1 MRIVFA
7 GTGEFGIPCL
17 EALVASDDHFVLS
30 VITQPDRPAG
40 RAQKLLA
47 SPIKECAL
55 RHQLTVFQP
64 EDVNS
69 ATSLSQIRY
78 QKPDLMVV
86 VAYGQILKK
95 PILELPELGCW
106 NVHGSLLP
114 KYRGASPIAAA
125 VRDLQKRTGVTIMQ
139 MNEGLD
145 TGDILGKVATR
156 IRPGETTGLLH
167 DRLAKK
173 AGPLLLYLLERAKKG
188 KLKSTRQN
196 SQEASVAP
204 RMKKEDGKIDWA
216 KNPEEID
223 AHIRAM
229 QPWPGAYTWIPDGQ
243 DQKMLKIFSVI
254 LSRRANGKPGEVVE
268 VNPHGIL
275 VAAKKGGVLL
285 REVQLEGRK
294 RMTAVEYARG
304 SGLTNG
310 MMLNWEG

>member
-1 MRIVFA
+1 VRIVFA

-188 KLKSTRQN
+188 KLKSVRQN

-229 QPWPGAYTWIPDGQ
+229 QPWPGAYAWVPDGT

-254 LSRRANGKPGEVVE
+254 LSKRAKGKPGEIVE
-268 VNPHGIL
+268 INSHGIL

-294 RMTAVEYARG
+294 RMSAVEYSRG
-304 SGLTNG
+304 AGIVAGLQ
-310 MMLNWEG
+310 LA

>member
-1 MRIVFA
+1 
-7 GTGEFGIPCL
+7 
-17 EALVASDDHFVLS
+17 
-30 VITQPDRPAG
+30 
-40 RAQKLLA
+40 
-47 SPIKECAL
+47 
-55 RHQLTVFQP
+55 
-64 EDVNS
+64 VNS

-188 KLKSTRQN
+188 KLKSARQN

>member
-1 MRIVFA
+1 VRIVFA

-40 RAQKLLA
+40 RAQKLLP
-47 SPIKECAL
+47 SPIKQCAL

-188 KLKSTRQN
+188 KLKSARQN

-229 QPWPGAYTWIPDGQ
+229 QPWPGAYAWVPDGT

-254 LSRRANGKPGEVVE
+254 LSKRAKGKPGEIVE
-268 VNPHGIL
+268 INSHGIL
-275 VAAKKGGVLL
+275 VAAKKGGILL

-294 RMTAVEYARG
+294 RMSAVEYSRG
-304 SGLTNG
+304 AGIVAGLQ
-310 MMLNWEG
+310 LA

>member
-7 GTGEFGIPCL
+7 GTGEFGVPCL
-17 EALVASDDHFVLS
+17 EALVASDEHFVLS

-69 ATSLSQIRY
+69 STTLSQIRY

-95 PILELPELGCW
+95 PILELPEMGCW

-125 VRDLQKRTGVTIMQ
+125 IRDRQKRTGVTIMQ

-145 TGDILGKVATR
+145 TGDMLGKIATR
-156 IRPGETTGLLH
+156 IRPAETTGVLH
-167 DRLAKK
+167 DRLAGK
-173 AGPLLLYLLERAKKG
+173 AAPLLLELLEKAKKG
-188 KLKSTRQN
+188 KLRSARQN
-196 SQEASVAP
+196 SAEASVAP
-204 RMKKEDGKIDWA
+204 RMKKEDGKIDWN
-216 KNPEEID
+216 KSPEEIE

-243 DQKMLKIFSVI
+243 DQKMLKVFTVI
-254 LSRRANGKPGEVVE
+254 LSRRAKGKPGEIVE

-304 SGLTNG
+304 AGLVAG
-310 MMLNWEG
+310 VVLA

>member
-1 MRIVFA
+1 VRIVFA
-7 GTGEFGIPCL
+7 GTGEFGVACL

-95 PILELPELGCW
+95 PILDLPELGCW

-125 VRDLQKRTGVTIMQ
+125 VRDLQKRTGVTIIQ

-145 TGDILGKVATR
+145 TGDILEKVATR

-188 KLKSTRQN
+188 KLKSARQN

-229 QPWPGAYTWIPDGQ
+229 QPWPGAYAWVPDGT

-254 LSRRANGKPGEVVE
+254 LSKRAKGKPGEIVE
-268 VNPHGIL
+268 INSHGIL
-275 VAAKKGGVLL
+275 VAAKKGGILL

-294 RMTAVEYARG
+294 RMSAVEYSRG
-304 SGLTNG
+304 AGIVAGLQ
-310 MMLNWEG
+310 LA

>member
-1 MRIVFA
+1 VRIVFA
-7 GTGEFGIPCL
+7 GTGEFGVPCL
-17 EALVASDDHFVLS
+17 EALVASDEHFVLS

-40 RAQKLLA
+40 RQQKLLP

-64 EDVNS
+64 EDVNTPT
-69 ATSLSQIRY
+69 ALSQIRY

-95 PILELPELGCW
+95 PLLELPDKGCW

-125 VRDLQKRTGVTIMQ
+125 IRDRQKRTGVTIMQ

-145 TGDILGKVATR
+145 TGDILGKIATR
-156 IRPGETTGLLH
+156 IRPGETTGMLH
-167 DRLAKK
+167 DRLAGK
-173 AGPLLLYLLERAKKG
+173 ASPLLLELLRKAEKG
-188 KLKSTRQN
+188 KIRSARQN
-196 SQEASVAP
+196 QVEASVAP
-204 RMKKEDGKIDWA
+204 RMKKEDGKIDWN
-216 KNPEEID
+216 KSPEEID

-254 LSRRANGKPGEVVE
+254 LSRRAKGKPGEIVE

-285 REVQLEGRK
+285 RDVQLEGRK
-294 RMTAVEYARG
+294 RMTATEYARG
-304 SGLTNG
+304 AGLVPG
-310 MMLNWEG
+310 VVLD

>member
-7 GTGEFGIPCL
+7 GTGEFGVPCL
-17 EALVASDDHFVLS
+17 EALVASDEHFVLS

-40 RAQKLLA
+40 RQQKVLP

-64 EDVNS
+64 EDVNTP
-69 ATSLSQIRY
+69 AALSQIRY

-95 PILELPELGCW
+95 PLLDIPDKGCW

-125 VRDLQKRTGVTIMQ
+125 IRDRQKRTGVTIMQ

-145 TGDILGKVATR
+145 TGDILGKIATR
-156 IRPGETTGLLH
+156 IRAGETTGMLH
-167 DRLAKK
+167 DRLAGK
-173 AGPLLLYLLERAKKG
+173 AAPLLLELLGKAKKG
-188 KLKSTRQN
+188 KIRSVRQN
-196 SQEASVAP
+196 QAESSVAP
-204 RMKKEDGKIDWA
+204 RMKKEDGKIDWN
-216 KNPEEID
+216 KSPEEIE

-254 LSRRANGKPGEVVE
+254 LSRRAKGKPGEIVE

-285 REVQLEGRK
+285 RNVQLEGRK
-294 RMTAVEYARG
+294 RMTAAEYARG
-304 SGLTNG
+304 AGLVPG
-310 MMLNWEG
+310 VVLD

>member
-7 GTGEFGIPCL
+7 GTGEFGVPCL

-47 SPIKECAL
+47 SPIKDCAL

-188 KLKSTRQN
+188 KLKSARQN

-229 QPWPGAYTWIPDGQ
+229 QPWPGAYAWVPDGT

-254 LSRRANGKPGEVVE
+254 LSKRAKGKPGEIVE
-268 VNPHGIL
+268 INSHGIL

-294 RMTAVEYARG
+294 RMSAVEYSRG
-304 SGLTNG
+304 AGIVAGLQ
-310 MMLNWEG
+310 LA

>member
-188 KLKSTRQN
+188 KLKSARQN

-229 QPWPGAYTWIPDGQ
+229 QPWPGAYAWVPDGT

-254 LSRRANGKPGEVVE
+254 LSKRAKGKTGEIVE
-268 VNPHGIL
+268 INSHGIL

-294 RMTAVEYARG
+294 RMSAVEYSRG
-304 SGLTNG
+304 AGIVAGLQ
-310 MMLNWEG
+310 LA

>member
-1 MRIVFA
+1 VRIVFA
-7 GTGEFGIPCL
+7 GTGEFGVPCL
-17 EALVASDDHFVLS
+17 EALVASDEHFVLS

-40 RAQKLLA
+40 RQQKVLP

-64 EDVNS
+64 EDVNTPT
-69 ATSLSQIRY
+69 ALSQIRY

-95 PILELPELGCW
+95 PLLDVPDKGCW

-125 VRDLQKRTGVTIMQ
+125 IRDRQKRTGVTIMQ

-145 TGDILGKVATR
+145 TGDILGKIATR
-156 IRPGETTGLLH
+156 IRTGETTGMLH
-167 DRLAKK
+167 DRLAGK
-173 AGPLLLYLLERAKKG
+173 AAPLLLELLGKAKKG
-188 KLKSTRQN
+188 KIRSVRQN
-196 SQEASVAP
+196 QAESSVAP
-204 RMKKEDGKIDWA
+204 RMKKEDGKIDWN
-216 KNPEEID
+216 KSPEEIE

-254 LSRRANGKPGEVVE
+254 SSRRAKGKAGEIVE

-285 REVQLEGRK
+285 RDVQLEGRK
-294 RMTAVEYARG
+294 RMTAAEYARG
-304 SGLTNG
+304 AGFVPGVVLD
-310 MMLNWEG
+310 

>member
-1 MRIVFA
+1 M
-7 GTGEFGIPCL
+7 
-17 EALVASDDHFVLS
+17 ASDEHFVLS

-69 ATSLSQIRY
+69 STTLSQIRY

-95 PILELPELGCW
+95 PILELPEMGCW

-125 VRDLQKRTGVTIMQ
+125 IRDRQKRTGVTIMQ

-145 TGDILGKVATR
+145 TGDMLGKIATR
-156 IRPGETTGLLH
+156 IRPTETTGLLH
-167 DRLAKK
+167 DRLAGK
-173 AGPLLLYLLERAKKG
+173 AAPLLLELLEKAKKG
-188 KLKSTRQN
+188 KLRSTRQN
-196 SQEASVAP
+196 SVEASVAP
-204 RMKKEDGKIDWA
+204 RMKKEDGKIDWN
-216 KNPEEID
+216 KSPEEIE

-243 DQKMLKIFSVI
+243 DQKMLKVFSVI
-254 LSRRANGKPGEVVE
+254 LSRRAKGKPGEIVD
-268 VNPHGIL
+268 VNSHGIL

-304 SGLTNG
+304 AGLVAG
-310 MMLNWEG
+310 VVLA

>member
-7 GTGEFGIPCL
+7 GTGEFGVSCL
-17 EALVASDDHFVLS
+17 EALVASDEHFVLS

-173 AGPLLLYLLERAKKG
+173 SGPLLLYLLERAKKG
-188 KLKSTRQN
+188 KLKSARQN

-229 QPWPGAYTWIPDGQ
+229 QPWPGAYAWVPDGT

-254 LSRRANGKPGEVVE
+254 LSKRAKGKPGEIVE
-268 VNPHGIL
+268 INSHGIL

-294 RMTAVEYARG
+294 RMTAVEYSRG
-304 SGLTNG
+304 AGIVAGLQ
-310 MMLNWEG
+310 LA

>member
-1 MRIVFA
+1 VRIVFA

-173 AGPLLLYLLERAKKG
+173 AGPLLLYLLERVKKG
-188 KLKSTRQN
+188 KLKSARQN
-196 SQEASVAP
+196 SQEASLAP

-229 QPWPGAYTWIPDGQ
+229 QPWPGAYAWVPDGT

-254 LSRRANGKPGEVVE
+254 LSKRAKGKPGEIVE
-268 VNPHGIL
+268 INSHGIL

-294 RMTAVEYARG
+294 RMSAVEYSRG
-304 SGLTNG
+304 AGIVAGLQ
-310 MMLNWEG
+310 LA

>member
-1 MRIVFA
+1 V
-7 GTGEFGIPCL
+7 
-17 EALVASDDHFVLS
+17 
-30 VITQPDRPAG
+30 
-40 RAQKLLA
+40 
-47 SPIKECAL
+47 
-55 RHQLTVFQP
+55 
-64 EDVNS
+64 DVNS

-156 IRPGETTGLLH
+156 IRPSETTGLLH

-173 AGPLLLYLLERAKKG
+173 AGPLLLYLLERSKKG
-188 KLKSTRQN
+188 KLKSARQN

-229 QPWPGAYTWIPDGQ
+229 QPWPGAYAWVPDGT

-254 LSRRANGKPGEVVE
+254 LSKRAKGKPGEIVE
-268 VNPHGIL
+268 INSHGIL

-294 RMTAVEYARG
+294 RMSAVEYSRG
-304 SGLTNG
+304 AGIVAGLQ
-310 MMLNWEG
+310 LA

>member
-47 SPIKECAL
+47 SPIKDCAL

-69 ATSLSQIRY
+69 ASSLSQIRY

-173 AGPLLLYLLERAKKG
+173 AGPLLLYLLERVKKG
-188 KLKSTRQN
+188 KLKSARQN
-196 SQEASVAP
+196 SQEASLAP

-229 QPWPGAYTWIPDGQ
+229 QPWPGAYAWVPDGT

-254 LSRRANGKPGEVVE
+254 LSKRAKGKPGEIVE
-268 VNPHGIL
+268 INSHGIL

-294 RMTAVEYARG
+294 RMSAVEYSRG
-304 SGLTNG
+304 AGIVAGLQ
-310 MMLNWEG
+310 LA

>member
-1 MRIVFA
+1 VRIVFA

-40 RAQKLLA
+40 RAQKLLP
-47 SPIKECAL
+47 SPIKQCAL

-188 KLKSTRQN
+188 KLKSARQN

-229 QPWPGAYTWIPDGQ
+229 QPWPGAYAWVPDGT

-254 LSRRANGKPGEVVE
+254 LSKRAKGKPGEIVGI
-268 VNPHGIL
+268 NSHGIL

-294 RMTAVEYARG
+294 RMTAVEYSRG
-304 SGLTNG
+304 AGIVAGLE
-310 MMLNWEG
+310 LA

>member
-7 GTGEFGIPCL
+7 GTGEFGVPCL
-17 EALVASDDHFVLS
+17 EALVASDEHFVLS

-173 AGPLLLYLLERAKKG
+173 SGPLLLYLLERAKKG
-188 KLKSTRQN
+188 KLKSARQN

-229 QPWPGAYTWIPDGQ
+229 QPWPGAYAWFLMERI
-243 DQKMLKIFSVI
+243 QKC
-254 LSRRANGKPGEVVE
+254 
-268 VNPHGIL
+268 
-275 VAAKKGGVLL
+275 
-285 REVQLEGRK
+285 
-294 RMTAVEYARG
+294 
-304 SGLTNG
+304 
-310 MMLNWEG
+310 

>member
-7 GTGEFGIPCL
+7 GTGEFGVPCL
-17 EALVASDDHFVLS
+17 EALVASDHHFVLS
-30 VITQPDRPAG
+30 VLTQPDRPAG
-40 RAQKLLA
+40 RQQKLLA

-55 RHQLTVFQP
+55 RHQLQVFQP
-64 EDVNS
+64 EDINAPS
-69 ATSLSQIRY
+69 ALSQIRY
-78 QKPDLMVV
+78 QKPDLMLV

-95 PILELPELGCW
+95 PILELPERGCW

-125 VRDLQKRTGVTIMQ
+125 IRDRQKRTGVTIMQ

-145 TGDILGKVATR
+145 TGDILDFVATR

-173 AGPLLLYLLERAKKG
+173 ASLLLLDLLTKTEKG
-188 KLKSTRQN
+188 KLKRTRQN
-196 SQEASVAP
+196 HAEASLAP
-204 RMKKEDGKIDWA
+204 RMTKEDGKINWDR
-216 KNPEEID
+216 NPEEIE

-229 QPWPGAYTWIPDGQ
+229 QPWPGAYTWIPEGT

-254 LSRRANGKPGEVVE
+254 LSRRAKGKPGEIVE
-268 VNPHGIL
+268 INPHGIL
-275 VAAKKGGVLL
+275 VAAKKGGLLL

-294 RMTAVEYARG
+294 RMTAAEFGRG
-304 SGLTNG
+304 STLGYGVVLV
-310 MMLNWEG
+310 

>member
-1 MRIVFA
+1 VRIVFA

-17 EALVASDDHFVLS
+17 EALVASDEHFVLS

-47 SPIKECAL
+47 STIKECAL

-125 VRDLQKRTGVTIMQ
+125 VRDLQKQTGVTIMQ

-216 KNPEEID
+216 KNPDEID

-229 QPWPGAYTWIPDGQ
+229 QPWPGAYAWVPDGK

-254 LSRRANGKPGEVVE
+254 LSKRAKGKPGEIVE
-268 VNPHGIL
+268 INSHGIL

-294 RMTAVEYARG
+294 RMTAVEYSRG
-304 SGLTNG
+304 AGIVAGLQ
-310 MMLNWEG
+310 LA

>member
-7 GTGEFGIPCL
+7 GTGEFGVPCL

-173 AGPLLLYLLERAKKG
+173 AGPLLLYLFERSKKG
-188 KLKSTRQN
+188 KLKSARQN

-229 QPWPGAYTWIPDGQ
+229 QPWPGAYAWVPDGT

-254 LSRRANGKPGEVVE
+254 LSKRAKGKPGEIVE
-268 VNPHGIL
+268 INSHGIL

-294 RMTAVEYARG
+294 RMSAVEYSRG
-304 SGLTNG
+304 AGIVAGLQ
-310 MMLNWEG
+310 LA

>member
-1 MRIVFA
+1 VRIVYA
-7 GTGEFGIPCL
+7 GTGEFGVPCL
-17 EALVASDDHFVLS
+17 EALVASDEHFVLS

-145 TGDILGKVATR
+145 TGDVLGKVATR

-173 AGPLLLYLLERAKKG
+173 SGPLLLYLLERAKKG

-229 QPWPGAYTWIPDGQ
+229 QPWPGAYAWVPDGT

-254 LSRRANGKPGEVVE
+254 LSKRAKGKPGEIVE
-268 VNPHGIL
+268 INSHGIL

-294 RMTAVEYARG
+294 RMTAVEYSRG
-304 SGLTNG
+304 AGIVAGLQ
-310 MMLNWEG
+310 LA

>member
-1 MRIVFA
+1 VRIVFA

-17 EALVASDDHFVLS
+17 EALVASDEHFVLS

-156 IRPGETTGLLH
+156 IRSGETTGLLH

-188 KLKSTRQN
+188 KLKSARQN

-229 QPWPGAYTWIPDGQ
+229 QPWPGAYSWVPDGA

-254 LSRRANGKPGEVVE
+254 LSKRAKGKPGEIVE
-268 VNPHGIL
+268 INSHGIL

-294 RMTAVEYARG
+294 RMSAVEYSRG
-304 SGLTNG
+304 AGIVAGLQ
-310 MMLNWEG
+310 LA

>member
-1 MRIVFA
+1 VRIVFA

-17 EALVASDDHFVLS
+17 EALVASDNHFVLS

-188 KLKSTRQN
+188 KLKSARQN

-229 QPWPGAYTWIPDGQ
+229 QPWPGAYAWVPDGK

-254 LSRRANGKPGEVVE
+254 LSKRAKGKPGEIVE
-268 VNPHGIL
+268 INSHGIL

-294 RMTAVEYARG
+294 RMTAVEYSRG
-304 SGLTNG
+304 AGIVAGLQ
-310 MMLNWEG
+310 LA

>member
-7 GTGEFGIPCL
+7 GTGEFGVPCL

-173 AGPLLLYLLERAKKG
+173 AGPLLLYLLERSKKG
-188 KLKSTRQN
+188 KLKSARQN

-216 KNPEEID
+216 RNPEEID

-229 QPWPGAYTWIPDGQ
+229 QPWPGAYAWVPDGT

-254 LSRRANGKPGEVVE
+254 LSKRAKGKPGEIVE
-268 VNPHGIL
+268 INSHGIL

-294 RMTAVEYARG
+294 RMSAVEYSRG
-304 SGLTNG
+304 AGIVAGLQ
-310 MMLNWEG
+310 LA

>member
-7 GTGEFGIPCL
+7 GTGEFGVPCL

-78 QKPDLMVV
+78 QKPDLMLV

-173 AGPLLLYLLERAKKG
+173 AGPLLLYLLERSEKG
-188 KLKSTRQN
+188 KLKSARQN

-229 QPWPGAYTWIPDGQ
+229 QPWPGAYAWVSDGT

-254 LSRRANGKPGEVVE
+254 LSKRAKGKPGEIVE
-268 VNPHGIL
+268 INSHGIL

-294 RMTAVEYARG
+294 RMSAVEYSRG
-304 SGLTNG
+304 AGIVAGLQ
-310 MMLNWEG
+310 LA

>member
-1 MRIVFA
+1 VRIVFA
-7 GTGEFGIPCL
+7 GTGEFGVPCL
-17 EALVASDDHFVLS
+17 EALVASDEHFVLS

-40 RAQKLLA
+40 RQQKVLP

-64 EDVNS
+64 EDVNT
-69 ATSLSQIRY
+69 ATALSQIRY
-78 QKPDLMVV
+78 QKPDLLVV

-95 PILELPELGCW
+95 PLLDIPDKGCW

-125 VRDLQKRTGVTIMQ
+125 IRDRQKRTGVTIMQ

-145 TGDILGKVATR
+145 TGDILGKIATR
-156 IRPGETTGLLH
+156 IRTGETTGMLH
-167 DRLAKK
+167 DRLAGK
-173 AGPLLLYLLERAKKG
+173 AAPLLLELLGKAKKG
-188 KLKSTRQN
+188 KIRSVRQN
-196 SQEASVAP
+196 QAESSVAP
-204 RMKKEDGKIDWA
+204 RMKKEDGKIDWN
-216 KNPEEID
+216 KSPEEIE

-254 LSRRANGKPGEVVE
+254 LSRRAKGKPGEIVE

-285 REVQLEGRK
+285 RDVQLEGRK
-294 RMTAVEYARG
+294 RMTAAEYARG
-304 SGLTNG
+304 AGLVPG
-310 MMLNWEG
+310 VVLD

>member
-1 MRIVFA
+1 VRIVFA
-7 GTGEFGIPCL
+7 GTGEFGVPCL
-17 EALVASDDHFVLS
+17 EALVASDEHFVLS

-40 RAQKLLA
+40 RQQKVLP

-69 ATSLSQIRY
+69 PTALSQIRY

-95 PILELPELGCW
+95 TLLDVPDKGCW

-125 VRDLQKRTGVTIMQ
+125 IRDRQKRTGVTIMQ

-145 TGDILGKVATR
+145 TGDILGKITTR
-156 IRPGETTGLLH
+156 IRPGETTGMLH
-167 DRLAKK
+167 DRLAGKS
-173 AGPLLLYLLERAKKG
+173 APLLLELLGKTEKG
-188 KLKSTRQN
+188 KIRSARQN
-196 SQEASVAP
+196 QAEASLAP
-204 RMKKEDGKIDWA
+204 RMKKEDGKIDWN
-216 KNPEEID
+216 KSPEEIE

-254 LSRRANGKPGEVVE
+254 LSRRAKGKPGEIVE

-285 REVQLEGRK
+285 RDVQLEGRK
-294 RMTAVEYARG
+294 RMTAAEYARG
-304 SGLTNG
+304 AGLVPG
-310 MMLNWEG
+310 VVLD

>member
-1 MRIVFA
+1 VRVVFA
-7 GTGEFGIPCL
+7 GTGEFGVPCL
-17 EALVASDDHFVLS
+17 EALVASDEHFVLS

-40 RAQKLLA
+40 RQQKLLP
-47 SPIKECAL
+47 SPVKECAL

-64 EDVNS
+64 EDVNTPT
-69 ATSLSQIRY
+69 ALSQIRY

-95 PILELPELGCW
+95 PLLDMPDKGCW

-125 VRDLQKRTGVTIMQ
+125 IRDRQKRTGVTIMQ

-145 TGDILGKVATR
+145 TGDILGRIATR
-156 IRPGETTGLLH
+156 IRPGETAGMLH
-167 DRLAKK
+167 DRLAGK
-173 AGPLLLYLLERAKKG
+173 AAPLLLDLLGKAEKG
-188 KLKSTRQN
+188 KIRSARQN
-196 SQEASVAP
+196 QAEASVAP
-204 RMKKEDGKIDWA
+204 RMKKEDGKIDW
-216 KNPEEID
+216 NRSPEDIE

-254 LSRRANGKPGEVVE
+254 LSRRAKGKPGEIVE
-268 VNPHGIL
+268 VNSHGIL

-285 REVQLEGRK
+285 RDVQLEGRK
-294 RMTAVEYARG
+294 RMKAAEYARG
-304 SGLTNG
+304 AGLTDG